1 MVEEIKLR
9 QTSAVLLLGYNNGL
23 LVLCIGLELVKP
35 PNDCIFLYKKLIEMK
50 LGKYGI
56 FVALIEVSGDT
67 GRIGLHI
74 MADLNFGYIGSP

>member
-1 MVEEIKLR
+1 
-9 QTSAVLLLGYNNGL
+9 
-23 LVLCIGLELVKP
+23 
-35 PNDCIFLYKKLIEMK
+35 MK

>member
-1 MVEEIKLR
+1 
-9 QTSAVLLLGYNNGL
+9 
-23 LVLCIGLELVKP
+23 
-35 PNDCIFLYKKLIEMK
+35 MK

-74 MADLNFGYIGSP
+74 MADLNFGYIGSPWVLNRDTIPLNLQYMCKS